1 MSRRWENKEDGRL
14 CLVIDS
20 EDGTQPQRV
29 YGKDKDEVLE
39 KVART
44 AEHAARWIA
53 PQKQTIAGPLPKA
66 TSADR
71 APVGRK
77 PMTADEQMQRTAD
90 LQNPAKAPLAVRA
103 LMNEATDGAM
113 DEFEEFRQDKR
124 RRVSAERLASTAGA
138 WANRHP
144 EFHRTELNKK
154 LLCDGA
160 VLRVGIENV
169 TEDVLQDV
177 YLQLFEGGYLQSE
190 SSPAGQPD
198 ETPANSP
205 ARSSATSYRRTA
217 LRANVPATSNK
228 PRYTRAEV
236 DALPADKMLEK
247 YRTDPEFRRAVDTYA
262 SPARS
267 A

>member
-53 PQKQTIAGPLPKA
+53 PQKPSQARVAAAIPTGQTSVA
-66 TSADR
+66 
-71 APVGRK
+71 RK

-124 RRVSAERLASTAGA
+124 RRISAERLASTAGA

-169 TEDVLQDV
+169 TEDVLQEV
-177 YLQLFEGGYLQSE
+177 YLQLFESGYLQSE